1 MSQFTVPRL
10 QKAVWIGVFL
20 MLMALITIAVIWA
33 NPFNHP
39 PAHPESSRVLVI
51 ANRNSPVSLR
61 VAQYYMQRRGIPTTH
76 FLTLNLFDS
85 SQQPV
90 FESIEYPIYQQ
101 QVEQPLR
108 EFLNREQLT
117 DQIRYIVLTKGVPL
131 RVKNVPHPFVNG
143 ETFIQHQSLD
153 STIAALD
160 YKTSAIAFRDLDY
173 KKMSGSEVFGL
184 LTPNLYWRQTYP
196 FEHRLT
202 GGYLVTRLD
211 GYHEADA
218 RALVDRALTPRPSLS
233 GTVLLDAFHE
243 NESSGEPQLVDIFD
257 PKACTLKVVP
267 NCTPQPRGMW
277 EASGQDINNDLRL
290 SQQLIKASFSNLQVM
305 FAPPKTFA
313 RGDNLIAYASWGSND
328 PVFRLE
334 DYQSLQ
340 FLPGAIAETVVSSS
354 GRTFFPTSTGQ
365 SLLGDLMSNS
375 QGVTGIR
382 GYVEEPELQGIGSP
396 TVLFG
401 NYFAGVNLA
410 NAYYRSI
417 RFVGWRDLVLG
428 DPLATAVFDN

>member
-1 MSQFTVPRL
+1 MIQLTLPRL
-10 QKAVWIGVFL
+10 KKPICVLFL
-20 MLMALITIAVIWA
+20 TLMALILIGVIQV
-33 NPFNHP
+33 NSFNTLA
-39 PAHPESSRVLVI
+39 AHPEASRVLII

-61 VAQYYMQRRGIPTTH
+61 IAQYYMWHRGIPTTNL
-76 FLTLNLFDS
+76 LTLGLVDS
-85 SQQPV
+85 SQQQV
-90 FESIEYPIYQQ
+90 FESIEYPLYQK

-108 EFLNREQLT
+108 EFLNRKQLA

-131 RVKNVPHPFVNG
+131 RVKNVPHPLVNG

-160 YKTSAIAFRDLDY
+160 YKTPAIAFRDLDY
-173 KKMSGSEVFGL
+173 KKMSGKEVFGL

-211 GYHEADA
+211 GYSEADA
-218 RALVDRALTPRPSLS
+218 RSLVDRALTRRSSLS

-243 NESSGEPQLVDIFD
+243 NESSGESQLVDIFD
-257 PKACTLKVVP
+257 PKACTQKAVP
-267 NCTPQPRGMW
+267 KCNPQSKAMW
-277 EASGQDINNDLRL
+277 EASGQDINNDFRL

-313 RGDNLIAYASWGSND
+313 TAHNLIAYASWGSND
-328 PVFRLE
+328 PVFQLK

-340 FLPGAIAETVVSSS
+340 FLPGAIAETIVSSS
-354 GRTFFPTSTGQ
+354 GRTFFPTNTGQ
-365 SLLGDLMSNS
+365 SLVGDLMTRA

-401 NYFAGVNLA
+401 NYFAGANLA
-410 NAYYRSI
+410 TAYYGSI
-417 RFVGWRDLVLG
+417 RFIGWRDLVLG
-428 DPLATAVFDN
+428 DPLATAVFRD